1 MDQWLFE
8 LLRFTHIM
16 AGVFWTGS
24 IVLLAFFLEPVVR
37 AAGPEGGRF
46 MQALM
51 SGRRLAMYLT
61 IAAWLTVLA
70 GIPVYWRISA
80 HLNENWI
87 TSDPGLAYTF
97 GVVVAIAEAF
107 LGTFVNARLSM
118 QVGSLGAQMQAAGG
132 PPPADLVARM
142 GALQARLRTAARLGA
157 AMLIAATAAMAMARY
172 L

>member
-1 MDQWLFE
+1 MDQWMFE

-16 AGVFWTGS
+16 AGIFWTGAVV
-24 IVLLAFFLEPVVR
+24 VLALFLEPVVR
-37 AAGPEGGRF
+37 SAGPEGGRF

-51 SGRRLAMYLT
+51 SGRRLAMALT

-97 GVVVAIAEAF
+97 GGSVAILEAF
-107 LGTFVNARLSM
+107 LGTFVNARLAM
-118 QVGSLGAQMQAAGG
+118 KVGSLGAELQAASG
-132 PPPADLVARM
+132 PPPADLITRM
-142 GALQARLRTAARLGA
+142 QMLQDRLRDASRLGA
-157 AMLIAATAAMAMARY
+157 AMLIAATGAMAIARY